1 MIELLKELCALDGI
15 SGYEG
20 PVCEKIRTLAQ
31 PYAAEIRT
39 DVLGNLYVLKRGEK
53 RPAAPVAV
61 STSMGEYGFVLSE
74 HGDVGAMKLM
84 WVDEMDARNVIG
96 KRYRVAGSG
105 VKGVISL
112 VAQHLTGRTGTD
124 SVPEMKE
131 LQFDCG
137 TSKKEDTEKL
147 LKVGDTIVYDYPVTE
162 FGENCLRGKALDC
175 RIGCAILLEL
185 IREVMPKYDTWFIFT
200 AATGL
205 EHRGAMIAA
214 REIDPAICL
223 CVTACACCDVPMQKP
238 ERVSVHLRKGV
249 AVGIKERR
257 ILYSRRLNRMM
268 TEKADAAGIPWQYRA
283 AVSDTS
289 DAGTL
294 QISASGME
302 VMGISVPVRGMT
314 TANPVAYIPDME
326 AAYALASLF
335 VKEVEE
341 LDA

>member
-15 SGYEG
+15 SGYEA
-20 PVCEKIRTLAQ
+20 PVSARIRELAA
-31 PYAAEIRT
+31 PFADEIRT
-39 DVLGNLYVLKRGEK
+39 DVLGNLYVFKRGEQ

-61 STSMGEYGFVLSE
+61 TTPMGEYGFVLSE
-74 HGDVGAMKLM
+74 HGELGAMKLT

-105 VKGVISL
+105 RRGVISL

-124 SVPEMKE
+124 SVPELKE

-137 TSKKEDTEKL
+137 TSARAETEKL
-147 LKVGDTIVYDYPVTE
+147 LRLGDTIVFDYPVVP
-162 FGENCLRGKALDC
+162 FGENCLRGKAIDC
-175 RIGCAILLEL
+175 RVGCAVLVRL
-185 IREVMPKYDTWFIFT
+185 IREVKPKFDTWFVFT

-205 EHRGAMIAA
+205 EHRGAEIAA
-214 REIDPAICL
+214 REIDPAVCL
-223 CVTACACCDVPMQKP
+223 SVTACACCDVPMQKP
-238 ERVSVHLRKGV
+238 ERVSVRLRQGA

-257 ILYSRRLNRMM
+257 ILYSRRLNRLLC
-268 TEKADAAGIPWQYRA
+268 TRADAAGIPWQYRA

-302 VMGISVPVRGMT
+302 VMGLSVPVRGMSS
-314 TANPVAYIPDME
+314 ANPVVYIPDME
-326 AAYALASLF
+326 ATYAFASLF
-335 VKEVEE
+335 VREVEE
-341 LDA
+341 HDA